1 MRIGILSDTHDQIA
15 RTGLAVRRLA
25 DEGAVVLIHCGDLT
39 RPEIIDEFAVLKTYF
54 VFGNN
59 DYDESGLRRAMN
71 VVGGVCLERG
81 GELTLAGK
89 KIAVTHGDSN
99 KELQRLTALNPDYLF
114 FGHSHFP
121 ADSREGTTRFI
132 NPGALYRASSYTVAL
147 LDLEAD
153 SLRMLSIRDR
163 L

>member
-15 RTGLAVRRLA
+15 RTSLAVRLLA
-25 DEGAVVLIHCGDLT
+25 DAGAAILIHCGDLT
-39 RPEIIDEFAVLKTYF
+39 QPAIVDEFAGLKTYF

-59 DYDESGLRRAMN
+59 DHDESGLRRAMTWN
-71 VVGGVCLERG
+71 GGICLDRA
-81 GELTLAGK
+81 GEITLAGK

-99 KELQRLTALNPDYLF
+99 KEFHRLAAFEPDYLL

-121 ADSREGTTRFI
+121 TDNREGSTRFI
-132 NPGALYRASSYTVAL
+132 NPGALHRASDYTVAL

-153 SLRMLSIRDR
+153 VLRMLSVRNSR
-163 L
+163 